1 MTNTKEKTIHLHY
14 SHGLL
19 ELHSELAKRG
29 ETIKSI
35 SFVDE
40 KMFKFE
46 KGTLF
51 LFGSLSKI
59 KNFVVVIE
67 DEEKSTDR
75 EYIPIGDC
83 PIDLEDFKVSYE
95 TTHYK

>member
-1 MTNTKEKTIHLHY
+1 MSNTKEKTIHLHY
-14 SHGLL
+14 ASELL

-35 SFVDE
+35 NFVDE

-46 KGTLF
+46 KGSLF

-59 KNFVVVIE
+59 KNFTVLIE

-75 EYIPIGDC
+75 EYVPIDSC
-83 PIDLEDFKVSYE
+83 PIDIEDFKVSYE
-95 TTHYK
+95 TTRYK